1 MKSFINSFNTTRAA
15 AAGDDLIM
23 TLDDAFKLL
32 EQEQLETL
40 TEELQGNFSSKVL
53 PICAKM
59 VYLEHGSLLD
69 LSNDIMKKIL
79 VEMVGL
85 GETEPYGVMGGTLVV
100 NYVLETPDNISKS
113 TWIGRFPLK
122 PELPSTFELHL
133 TLFPSTQVKHR
144 IANLMEKIQG
154 KPCKLVIDQKFILT
168 KKKLYR

>member
-1 MKSFINSFNTTRAA
+1 MKSFMNTFNTAKAA
-15 AAGDDLIM
+15 AAGDDLNL

-32 EQEQLETL
+32 EREQLENL
-40 TEELQGNFSSKVL
+40 TKELQGHFCTKVL

-59 VYLEHGSLLD
+59 VHIEHGSLLD
-69 LSNDIMKKIL
+69 LPSDIMKKIL
-79 VEMVGL
+79 VEMVAL
-85 GETEPYGVMGGTLVV
+85 GEKEPYGVMGGTLVV
-100 NYVLETPDNISKS
+100 NCVLETPANITKS
-113 TWIGRFPLK
+113 TRIGRFPLK

>member
-1 MKSFINSFNTTRAA
+1 MNTFNTAKAA
-15 AAGDDLIM
+15 AAGDDLNL

-32 EQEQLETL
+32 EREQLENL
-40 TEELQGNFSSKVL
+40 AKELQGHFCTKVL

-59 VYLEHGSLLD
+59 VYLEHGSVLD
-69 LSNDIMKKIL
+69 LPSYIMKKIL
-79 VEMVGL
+79 VEMVAL
-85 GETEPYGVMGGTLVV
+85 GEKEPYGVMGGTLVV
-100 NYVLETPDNISKS
+100 NCVLETPANITKS
-113 TWIGRFPLK
+113 TRIGRFPLK

-154 KPCKLVIDQKFILT
+154 KPEKIVIDQKYILT